1 MTVLKHDDWHKNK
14 TKKKTKEKYIINT
27 FSFIKQIRPES
38 QKKKKK
44 TKLKNPCRVH
54 ASVVSC
60 YTTPQFSVQDVGPQ
74 GGGGRGGRG
83 MEGGG
88 HHVGHR
94 VKNVKDYCTTLSQ

>member
-1 MTVLKHDDWHKNK
+1 MMIGTK
-14 TKKKTKEKYIINT
+14 TKPKKKNKEKYIINT

-60 YTTPQFSVQDVGPQ
+60 DTTPQFSVQDVGPQ
-74 GGGGRGGRG
+74 EGGSGGRG

-88 HHVGHR
+88 IMSDIVL
-94 VKNVKDYCTTLSQ
+94 KM

>member
-1 MTVLKHDDWHKNK
+1 MMIGTK
-14 TKKKTKEKYIINT
+14 TKPKKTKEKYIINT

-60 YTTPQFSVQDVGPQ
+60 DTTPQFSVQDVGPQ
-74 GGGGRGGRG
+74 EEGSGGSGDRR
-83 MEGGG
+83 GG